1 MPWLLRFGCVWL
13 RKKATKK
20 FNYHRKVFLMGR
32 DGGKC
37 YDEPLAGSVVA
48 SAEYVRAQPGA
59 LQILPRQDF
68 ALCLSYTDVLAFDR
82 AKVRGRHALNLSRV
96 RPLLAKLQL
105 EPSSQ
110 VL

>member
-1 MPWLLRFGCVWL
+1 
-13 RKKATKK
+13 
-20 FNYHRKVFLMGR
+20 MGR
-32 DGGKC
+32 DCGKC

-59 LQILPRQDF
+59 LQAFPRQDF
-68 ALCLSYTDVLAFDR
+68 ALCTSCTGVLGLT
-82 AKVRGRHALNLSRV
+82 VRKSQGRDALNLSRV
-96 RPLLAKLQL
+96 RPLLAKVEL

>member
-1 MPWLLRFGCVWL
+1 
-13 RKKATKK
+13 
-20 FNYHRKVFLMGR
+20 MGR

-105 EPSSQ
+105 EPALQ